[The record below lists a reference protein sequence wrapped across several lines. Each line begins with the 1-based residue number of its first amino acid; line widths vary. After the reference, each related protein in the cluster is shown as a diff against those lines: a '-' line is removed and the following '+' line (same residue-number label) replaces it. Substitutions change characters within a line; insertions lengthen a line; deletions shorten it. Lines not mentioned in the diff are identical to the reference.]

1 MIAFGSLITK
11 SEPYRAYARPGIDR
25 AAEPDSEVFVISSVG
40 TVGRGCNLLLDTAA
54 AHDDLEA
61 LVLLHPHAEIDDPR
75 FCEKVRAALTD
86 PDVAVV
92 GAAGS
97 SGRPSLAWWDGD
109 ITAGDVTLSYPE
121 HRGGRL
127 PAYSWKPLTPAPA
140 EVDVVDGFLMVLSPW
155 AVRNARFDES
165 LALGHGFDVD
175 FCHQVRQA
183 GKKVAVADLAVVHHH
198 SLDLFDDG
206 AKWIEAHIQLADKWD
221 RTTAENDEAGWKA
234 RARRAEAE
242 REAERAITYSLE
254 LSSDARVLSLER
266 ELQEALES
274 RAWRMTGPLR
284 ALNAALRRRR
294 ERPPKRPTDNGSA
307 IRI

>member
-25 AAEPDSEVFVISSVG
+25 AAEPDSDVFVISSVG

-54 AHDDLEA
+54 AHEDLEA
-61 LVLLHPHAEIDDPR
+61 LVLLHPHAEIDDPE
-75 FCEKVRAALTD
+75 FCSKVRAALAD

-97 SGRPSLAWWDGD
+97 RGRPSLAWWDGEVV
-109 ITAGDVTLSYPE
+109 AGAVTLSYPE

-127 PAYSWKPLTPAPA
+127 PAYSWKPIAPAPA
-140 EVDVVDGFLMVLSPW
+140 EVDVVDGFLMALSPW

-165 LALGHGFDVD
+165 LALGHGFDID
-175 FCHQVRQA
+175 FCHQVRGA
-183 GKKVAVADLAVVHHH
+183 GKKVAVADLTVVHHH

-206 AKWIEAHIQLADKWD
+206 AKWIEAHIQLAEKWD
-221 RTTAENDEAGWKA
+221 HATADDDEAGWKA

-242 REAERAITYSLE
+242 REVERAITYSLE

-266 ELQEALES
+266 ELEAALDS
-274 RAWRMTGPLR
+274 RAWRMTGFLR
-284 ALNAALRRRR
+284 TLNAALRSRR
-294 ERPPKRPTDNGSA
+294 ERAPSRPADNGTA

>member
-1 MIAFGSLITK
+1 M
-11 SEPYRAYARPGIDR
+11 
-25 AAEPDSEVFVISSVG
+25 
-40 TVGRGCNLLLDTAA
+40 
-54 AHDDLEA
+54 
-61 LVLLHPHAEIDDPR
+61 
-75 FCEKVRAALTD
+75 
-86 PDVAVV
+86 AVV

-97 SGRPSLAWWDGD
+97 TGKPSLAWWDGE
-109 ITAGDVTLSYPE
+109 ISRGKVTLQLPE

-127 PAYSWKPLTPAPA
+127 PAYSWKDVGPAPA

-175 FCHQVRQA
+175 FCLQMRQA
-183 GKKVAVADLAVVHHH
+183 GKKVTVADIDVVHHH

-206 AKWIEAHIQLADKWD
+206 AKWIEAHIQLAEKWD
-221 RTTAENDEAGWKA
+221 AATADDDEAGWKA

-254 LSSDARVLSLER
+254 LSSDARVLGLER
-266 ELQEALES
+266 ELEQALGS
-274 RAWRMTGPLR
+274 ASWRITAPLR
-284 ALNAALRRRR
+284 GLNAALRRRR
-294 ERPPKRPTDNGSA
+294 ERRAMPPPQDAGTA